1 MRQMI
6 VKLIIL
12 VIFIPHPN
20 LTLTPIVKYIDDD
33 HKPNFI
39 RKENRRECTIKGA
52 FLKQQ

>member
-1 MRQMI
+1 M

-20 LTLTPIVKYIDDD
+20 LTLTAIVEYIDD
-33 HKPNFI
+33 HKPYFI
-39 RKENRRECTIKGA
+39 TKENRRECTIKV